1 MSDVFLAN
9 ERDYWVELSKYC
21 WSTCQKSC
29 TETVLWYTLATNQS
43 SHGKPYNIVYH
54 KTISEFDNIPAAQ
67 IQTCTHISISSTI
80 QVTYT
85 TFDLL
90 S

>member
-1 MSDVFLAN
+1 MNVII
-9 ERDYWVELSKYC
+9 ELCSPN
-21 WSTCQKSC
+21 TVGPRARRAAQKRYFDI
-29 TETVLWYTLATNQS
+29 LLQANQS

-67 IQTCTHISISSTI
+67 IQTRTHISISSTI